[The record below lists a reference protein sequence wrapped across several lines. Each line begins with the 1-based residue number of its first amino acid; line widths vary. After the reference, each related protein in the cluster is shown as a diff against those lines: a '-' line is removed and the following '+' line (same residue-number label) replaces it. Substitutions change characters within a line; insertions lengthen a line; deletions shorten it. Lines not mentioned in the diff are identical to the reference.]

1 MGNSQWERDWN
12 GLHNWESRAHRL
24 HEVIGTQQYNVHR
37 QVQQWSIMGNNLRN
51 QFDFAK
57 VPFDL

>member
-24 HEVIGTQQYNVHR
+24 HEVIGMQHKKLTSHN
-37 QVQQWSIMGNNLRN
+37 
-51 QFDFAK
+51 K
-57 VPFDL
+57 VVPSRTATSRMSGKN